1 MTIFVVSIQS
11 SLNCL
16 IATNDKLFCLLKL
29 SHTLYFVLE
38 WLRAC
43 SKYLCIYAQMSHISV
58 DIQIRT
64 FLKKNREQS
73 FLFFALKFNVLVQSL
88 SLSSSLSAA
97 AFEFDICACRPML
110 FSLCFV
116 WDLFCGRSPVMCFM
130 QCTQASSSHARAISA
145 FGLNSP
151 NFLISLRFCKARV

>member
-1 MTIFVVSIQS
+1 MTNYFVLVTS
-11 SLNCL
+11 S
-16 IATNDKLFCLLKL
+16 CLLKL

-43 SKYLCIYAQMSHISV
+43 SKYLCICANVAHKRRYSDTHI
-58 DIQIRT
+58 
-64 FLKKNREQS
+64 FKKKNREQS

-88 SLSSSLSAA
+88 PLPSSLSAA

-110 FSLCFV
+110 LSLCFV
-116 WDLFCGRSPVMCFM
+116 WDLFFARFPVMCFM
-130 QCTQASSSHARAISA
+130 QCTQASSSHARAIIA
-145 FGLNSP
+145 FGLNFP